1 MRCALLV
8 VSLLLGLSLGCR
20 ADGTFNKVSTTKFT
34 GYVLPK
40 DLADGWERTY
50 TGPVQFDAGGSWAP
64 TSSQAIDA
72 NKAARQFIARAA
84 KDPGLGYPGATGSN
98 LDWAKSHI
106 QEIDKNYAH
115 YEIQFVGIQV
125 AGKKEILC
133 NYFCPDKIM
142 QLDPS
147 RDFVA
152 LYDGGACFWHI
163 EYGVGTKSCANL
175 LINGD

>member
-1 MRCALLV
+1 MRYALLV
-8 VSLLLGLSLGCR
+8 VSLLLGLSMGCR

-40 DLADGWERTY
+40 DLADGWERSY

-72 NKAARQFIARAA
+72 NRAARQFIARGA
-84 KDPGLGYPGATGSN
+84 KDPALGYPGATGSN
-98 LDWAKSHI
+98 LDWAKTHI
-106 QEIDKNYAH
+106 QQIDQTYAH

-133 NYFCPDKIM
+133 NYFCPDKIK

-147 RDFVA
+147 RDYVA

-163 EYGVGTKSCANL
+163 EYVVGADKCVNL